1 MGHSYSQPTVPTVS
15 THDSSLLPS
24 TKEETNTSIHSKQ
37 DYVYLLVHNH
47 TVRYYIE
54 DETLIDVHVKSYMRE
69 IFKDYIS
76 RWDAY
81 SFFVV
86 QREPF
91 QTEVEGCTIIRS
103 VCLMSRAIH
112 FLGRY
117 EQIEEEIE
125 VIRVPRYRPES
136 EENQSDHEEDSE
148 EDNELIDSTDP
159 IPDKEE

>member
-1 MGHSYSQPTVPTVS
+1 MGHSYSQPTLPPVSDTDVS
-15 THDSSLLPS
+15 TLPS
-24 TKEETNTSIHSKQ
+24 IKEGHLDAKQ

-54 DETLIDVHVKSYMRE
+54 DETLIDAHVKSYMRE

-91 QTEVEGCTIIRS
+91 QTETEGCIIIRS
-103 VCLMSRAIH
+103 VCLMSRAIYL
-112 FLGRY
+112 LGRY

-125 VIRVPRYRPES
+125 VIRVPRYQAEPEQEI
-136 EENQSDHEEDSE
+136 EEKS
-148 EDNELIDSTDP
+148 
-159 IPDKEE
+159 